1 MLNLDLDKSINFL
14 TSDNKQ
20 NFESGKPVEVKAIK
34 SLREPNTYLFK
45 TPGPGDTNLFI
56 SDYGRRDYTFNKV
69 KIYNDPETGKLQY
82 DSELWR
88 ITPDSGDI
96 RNIRFD
102 KKNFEDTYNLSVVN
116 NCWNTLEKQEIIE
129 SPRFTKI
136 NADNHYQLSNLKVF
150 QHINTEQIQRKSLET
165 IKLGV
170 AQELFKDDN
179 SAECSGDINFT
190 GGGAG
195 NVIKSD
201 VTQGDINF
209 TGGGI
214 ANVIKHNSNYGNTN
228 FTGGG
233 AANIIVKK
241 GQRGDL
247 TFDGGGLANVLL
259 HQSKEGRMNINATGA
274 TNVLIRIGDGEYKA
288 HLTALGNVSIHKGQG
303 DSHIT
308 MLGGLNTHTQIDSH
322 QRDKALWR
330 ALGGLNVMTQ
340 VGAGTITSLLGG
352 GGNVLTK
359 MGEGDLS
366 SIMLGGAN
374 IITHISNN
382 KIKSNTYTITLGG
395 LNILTKKVKVIF

>member
-1 MLNLDLDKSINFL
+1 MGTL
-14 TSDNKQ
+14 
-20 NFESGKPVEVKAIK
+20 G
-34 SLREPNTYLFK
+34 TYVL
-45 TPGPGDTNLFI
+45 I
-56 SDYGRRDYTFNKV
+56 
-69 KIYNDPETGKLQY
+69 
-82 DSELWR
+82 
-88 ITPDSGDI
+88 
-96 RNIRFD
+96 
-102 KKNFEDTYNLSVVN
+102 KNFEDTYNLSVVN

-241 GQRGDL
+241 
-247 TFDGGGLANVLL
+247 V
-259 HQSKEGRMNINATGA
+259 KEET
-274 TNVLIRIGDGEYKA
+274 
-288 HLTALGNVSIHKGQG
+288 
-303 DSHIT
+303 
-308 MLGGLNTHTQIDSH
+308 
-322 QRDKALWR
+322 
-330 ALGGLNVMTQ
+330 
-340 VGAGTITSLLGG
+340 
-352 GGNVLTK
+352 
-359 MGEGDLS
+359 
-366 SIMLGGAN
+366 
-374 IITHISNN
+374 
-382 KIKSNTYTITLGG
+382 
-395 LNILTKKVKVIF
+395 